1 MIETFQKIFDF
12 IRSKEQ
18 IDTQNYKSLFKDKM
32 KYFAMN
38 KIHITPKIHKILFH
52 GPRVIEFLQ
61 NLGASGP
68 GVFLKKRLKLQL
80 EK

>member
-1 MIETFQKIFDF
+1 MIETFKKIFDF

-18 IDTQNYKSLFKDKM
+18 IDIQNYKSFFKDIM

-38 KIHITPKIHKILFH
+38 KIHITPTIHKILFN
-52 GPRVIEFLQ
+52 GPQVIEFLQ
-61 NLGASGP
+61 NFGASGP
-68 GVFLKKRLKLQL
+68 GNFLKKRLKLQL